1 MVSGLAAA
9 LALGLLAAA
18 WSAGFFWTWSFM
30 VMPGLSA
37 APPEAAIGAMRA
49 ANASIRGA
57 GFAFVFFGPG
67 LFAALSGALALAAGL
82 KGPALAALVAAAL
95 YGAGVLAI
103 TFAANLPLNVAL
115 AAAAVSPDRA
125 AEVWRGFA
133 EPWTAWNHL
142 RTGAATLTFAALAV
156 AAALAVRG

>member
-18 WSAGFFWTWSFM
+18 WSAGFFWAWFFT

-67 LFAALSGALALAAGL
+67 LFAALALAAGL

-95 YGAGVLAI
+95 YGAGVLAV
-103 TFAANLPLNVAL
+103 TFAANLPINAAL
-115 AAAAVSPDRA
+115 AAAAVSPDTA